1 MNNII
6 GYFYLEDINNQS
18 NYGVQEKNYYK
29 KNEYYIRCIINFF
42 CSSLKFNDNCKHWF
56 ITNNI
61 KGLDDICNIKISE
74 FCTKYNIQIV
84 EKESSNVVKNDNW
97 AGSLYFFDALDFFN
111 NNNNKLDKYIFFD
124 NDVFFTKNIDE
135 FINYDFDYLL
145 YDISHEYKVG
155 TKWLNFNGIDIGS
168 FKDELIPYGGELFG
182 IRGGEIKYFIEEF
195 NEVKKNTNDLKTE
208 EHFISF
214 LMKDIIKNK
223 KVKISLAN
231 DIIKRC
237 WTTLKYNNVE
247 RNDYKYP
254 VIHVPSE
261 KEFGIFWYNK
271 NSFTPN
277 EFDVEKLMKMCGIRE
292 RSNRIKIKIV
302 FKKIIQKLKEG
313 IR

>member
-135 FINYDFDYLL
+135 FISYDFDYLL

-195 NEVKKNTNDLKTE
+195 NEVKK
-208 EHFISF
+208 
-214 LMKDIIKNK
+214 
-223 KVKISLAN
+223 
-231 DIIKRC
+231 
-237 WTTLKYNNVE
+237 
-247 RNDYKYP
+247 
-254 VIHVPSE
+254 
-261 KEFGIFWYNK
+261 
-271 NSFTPN
+271 
-277 EFDVEKLMKMCGIRE
+277 
-292 RSNRIKIKIV
+292 
-302 FKKIIQKLKEG
+302 IQM
-313 IR
+313 I